1 LLSSV
6 EDPKAPHL
14 SSLCGVCRQGPQRRT
29 SFGWSAALHY
39 FPRRISMGRPRKDTS
54 SLSAEEV
61 LRLERD
67 RQRKNEVKEI
77 ERLSKVTTSGEQ
89 SPDAVRV
96 MWATNLKSMDAKKR
110 EALEAHK
117 AQWILIH
124 KYLRDPFRL
133 GEDILDLVI
142 DDVEAFVAVCPLSPN
157 TNGGDI
163 LSVYDQLLYFGVLDE
178 YFNEFALDQMPP
190 YFKKYGQLLDFT
202 NAREYRSFQT
212 KVVRWYLKNRHRA
225 AAEFGWNEDAWPKIE
240 QYSRSVPGF
249 SQIKCCD
256 RFDSS
261 APLCTANPT
270 CWRLQTASTITPEPN
285 SSPKATG
292 LTAKEVALRRKLD
305 IEAHMA
311 QLRMT
316 KTIEGV
322 SPLYPYCGRND

>member
-1 LLSSV
+1 
-6 EDPKAPHL
+6 
-14 SSLCGVCRQGPQRRT
+14 
-29 SFGWSAALHY
+29 
-39 FPRRISMGRPRKDTS
+39 MGRPRKEVTG
-54 SLSAEEV
+54 LSAEKIEA
-61 LRLERD
+61 LEKD
-67 RQRKNEVKEI
+67 RQRKATQAELA
-77 ERLSKVTTSGEQ
+77 RLSKAVASGEQ
-89 SPDAVRV
+89 DPTAIRTVWIANRNALSTEARGKLDAHQAEWTR
-96 MWATNLKSMDAKKR
+96 
-110 EALEAHK
+110 
-117 AQWILIH
+117 IH
-124 KYLRDPFRL
+124 CYLRNPFRI
-133 GEDILDLVI
+133 GEDVLDLVI

-178 YFNEFALDQMPP
+178 YFSEFALDQI
-190 YFKKYGQLLDFT
+190 YGQLLDFT

-212 KVVRWYLKNRHRA
+212 KVARWYLRNKHRD
-225 AAEFGWNEDAWPKIE
+225 AAELGWSEDVWPKIE

-285 SSPKATG
+285 SGPKPTG